1 MSGASAG
8 KNHFFFF
15 FLILPAV
22 RTSEN
27 RKQELVEKK
36 AGWLT
41 HLMGPIYRIKQNPKQ
56 TSLKRC
62 IVPHWAV
69 PLGES
74 QELLYLRMPSTL
86 LLCLWDGTFQKH
98 RKLL

>member
-1 MSGASAG
+1 MLA
-8 KNHFFFF
+8 KTIFFF

-36 AGWLT
+36 AGWLA